1 MLAQLLAGMKDA
13 TGHVLVPNFYD
24 GVAPLSALEM
34 QAIADA
40 PRNEDQLRREFA
52 LGHTDGDGK
61 SLLAMLDEPSLNV
74 DGLSSART
82 GAKANNVIPSSATA
96 DIDLRLVKGLDWK
109 AQQQRVVD
117 YIAAQGYY
125 ITDAPPSHEMLL
137 EHPKVA
143 FVKRDAVGYN
153 AVRTPMDLP
162 MSREVI
168 AAVESARGPVVRLPT
183 MGGSVPLEVIEQ
195 TLGTLTIT
203 VPIAN
208 YDNNQHSANENI
220 RLQNLWDGVET
231 MAALETME

>member
-1 MLAQLLAGMKDA
+1 
-13 TGHVLVPNFYD
+13 
-24 GVAPLSALEM
+24 
-34 QAIADA
+34 
-40 PRNEDQLRREFA
+40 
-52 LGHTDGDGK
+52 
-61 SLLAMLDEPSLNV
+61 
-74 DGLSSART
+74 
-82 GAKANNVIPSSATA
+82 
-96 DIDLRLVKGLDWK
+96 VKGLDWK
-109 AQQQRVVD
+109 TQQQRVVD

-125 ITDAPPSHEMLL
+125 ITDAPPNQTMLL

-153 AVRTPMDLP
+153 AVRTSMDLP
-162 MSREVI
+162 MSHEVI